1 MCFSCFSAPPL
12 SGSTVSLVDGHCVRS
27 ENICSFCL
35 TCLHLKFFFPLMS
48 RKPHL
53 FMFCYHTRPDWTVLC
68 ARFFI
73 LNPRFVSLNES
84 WVCIPFTGN
93 CIGLCYA
100 FWWLIT
106 VMFIQIQVNKN
117 VQVLFSHIVHLF
129 LLIQTTNA
137 SPRKDECLWG
147 CVSVPTALLGHST
160 KLVHMSECP

>member
-1 MCFSCFSAPPL
+1 M

-35 TCLHLKFFFPLMS
+35 TCLHLKIFFHWCHASLIFSCFVTIHVQTELFCVRGFSFWSPDLFLWMS
-48 RKPHL
+48 L
-53 FMFCYHTRPDWTVLC
+53 
-68 ARFFI
+68 
-73 LNPRFVSLNES
+73 

-93 CIGLCYA
+93 RIGLCYA
-100 FWWLIT
+100 FWRLIT

-147 CVSVPTALLGHST
+147 RVSVPTALLGRST